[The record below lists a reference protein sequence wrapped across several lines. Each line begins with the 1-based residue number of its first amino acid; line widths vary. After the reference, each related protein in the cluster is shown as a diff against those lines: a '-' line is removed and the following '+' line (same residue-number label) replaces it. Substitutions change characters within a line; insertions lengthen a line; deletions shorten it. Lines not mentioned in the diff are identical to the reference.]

1 MDINRAQVEQ
11 LFSETIDEETLRA
24 TAGDIALPQRLSWL
38 YVMANVREDPLED
51 RYLDALDAYDTASR
65 DRVAPCI
72 DPLYAESARRL
83 AYFGIRV
90 DRQGLAADIIS
101 LTRHIAMGLEW
112 HDLNFDPAQ
121 PHFMRHEFLQP
132 CLTGATSLAKV
143 CDVLAVACIRCSKN
157 QAIVSIDGMQVEVQV
172 GDDSFAD
179 LQWEGDTRSA
189 ALSLRANDLRHLTA
203 NEALELSHELGHCR
217 HHLVAEHPAGDY
229 GLPFWDT
236 ELPAFR
242 EEWTLC
248 SRLTPNLSTRAWALE
263 AIKQSVFALFP
274 LLVPVMGSKAALHQA
289 VKQNPVYCYT
299 RKEADWLLC
308 KSPLF
313 VWSGVPYVQYF
324 LSLVRFLLE
333 TGPYD
338 DVLAQGLM
346 RCETRF
352 SLHAG

>member
-121 PHFMRHEFLQP
+121 PYFMRHEFLQP
-132 CLTGATSLAKV
+132 CLTGATSHFPLRYTV
-143 CDVLAVACIRCSKN
+143 TGMFTGETGCSKN
-157 QAIVSIDGMQVEVQV
+157 
-172 GDDSFAD
+172 
-179 LQWEGDTRSA
+179 
-189 ALSLRANDLRHLTA
+189 
-203 NEALELSHELGHCR
+203 
-217 HHLVAEHPAGDY
+217 
-229 GLPFWDT
+229 
-236 ELPAFR
+236 
-242 EEWTLC
+242 
-248 SRLTPNLSTRAWALE
+248 
-263 AIKQSVFALFP
+263 
-274 LLVPVMGSKAALHQA
+274 GSK
-289 VKQNPVYCYT
+289 
-299 RKEADWLLC
+299 
-308 KSPLF
+308 
-313 VWSGVPYVQYF
+313 
-324 LSLVRFLLE
+324 
-333 TGPYD
+333 
-338 DVLAQGLM
+338 
-346 RCETRF
+346 
-352 SLHAG
+352 